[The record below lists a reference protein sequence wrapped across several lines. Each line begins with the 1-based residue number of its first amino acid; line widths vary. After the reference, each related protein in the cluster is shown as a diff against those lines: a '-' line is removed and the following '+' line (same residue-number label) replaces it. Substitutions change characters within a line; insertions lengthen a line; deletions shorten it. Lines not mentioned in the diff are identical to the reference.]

1 MLLHEWRSLL
11 CLYVNQEEL
20 LNVWRILMVELS

>member
-11 CLYVNQEEL
+11 YRYRTREEL
-20 LNVWRILMVELS
+20 LNEWRILMVELS